1 MCLKDMLNIDLS
13 TMDFN
18 NHVSIKVVLQH
29 LLNLVEAVHRE
40 NLTLKT
46 ENQRLKDE
54 INRLK
59 GQKGKPD
66 IKPNSSDKNKDD
78 KPDKYQP
85 DKPKKEWNKES
96 KLGKVKIDDTK
107 TIKYEGTLPDD
118 AQPKGYRSVIVQDI
132 SIKTN
137 NIEYKL
143 ERYYSPSE
151 GKTYEAV
158 LPDHIEGEFG
168 PELKSWVLF
177 WYFHSRM
184 SEEKIYQML
193 TDTEISISEGQI
205 SNIIIKGHD
214 KFHQE
219 KTEIV
224 QAGIKSTT
232 YQHIDDTGARVN
244 GTNQYFTVLCNDYYS
259 AFFIRPKKDRLTV
272 VDILNQEEELSYLI
286 NSYTLAFLKERNLKH
301 SVVCSL
307 TPFLQL
313 PAMTRNNFEKE
324 LNRLIPELKN
334 RHKALILE
342 AAAIA
347 AYQEKHSSDIIDRLV
362 CDDAKQF
369 HNVTRLRPLCWV
381 HEERHYQKLT
391 PFLLHHQKLV
401 DDFRSR
407 IWKYYYELTEYKKT
421 PNEKDK
427 KRLSALFDE
436 IFSIQTGYDELDERI
451 ALTKAKKDNL
461 LVVLDY
467 PDTPLHNNPAELA
480 LRAYVIK
487 RKISFGTRTNEGT
500 QSWETFFTLMDTCR
514 KLGVNFRRYLYDRIS
529 KQYQMSSLAAL
540 ISAPQVI
547 IRC

>member
-1 MCLKDMLNIDLS
+1 MSLKDLLNIDFS

-18 NHVSIKVVLQH
+18 NHVSIRIALQH
-29 LLNLVEAVHRE
+29 LLNLLEALYKE
-40 NLTLKT
+40 NVSLKS
-46 ENQRLKDE
+46 QIQQLKDE

-66 IKPNSSDKNKDD
+66 IKPNSSDKNN
-78 KPDKYQP
+78 KPDKHKFTQ
-85 DKPKKEWNKES
+85 PKKEWNKQS
-96 KLGKVKIDDTK
+96 KLDKVKIDDTK
-107 TIKYEGTLPDD
+107 TIKYEGVLPDD
-118 AQPKGYRSVIVQDI
+118 AEHKGYRSIVIQDI
-132 SIKTN
+132 IIKTN

-151 GKTYEAV
+151 AKTYEASV
-158 LPDHIEGEFG
+158 PDYINGEFG
-168 PELKSWVLF
+168 ADLKSWVLF
-177 WYFHSRM
+177 WYFDSRM

-193 TDTEISISEGQI
+193 ADIGISISEGQI

-214 KFHQE
+214 KFHKE

-224 QAGIKSTT
+224 EAGIKSTP

-286 NSYTLAFLKERNLKH
+286 NSCTLTFLNERNLKH
-301 SVVCSL
+301 SVVSSL

-313 PAMTRNNFEKE
+313 PAMTRDNFEKE
-324 LNRLIPELKN
+324 LNRLIPDLKN

-347 AYQEKHSSDIIDRLV
+347 AYQEKHSSAIIDSLV

-369 HNVTRLRPLCWV
+369 HNITRLRPLCWI

-401 DDFRSR
+401 TDFRSR
-407 IWKYYYELTEYKKT
+407 IWKYYYELSQYKKN

-427 KRLSALFDE
+427 GRLSALFDE
-436 IFSIQTGYDELDERI
+436 IFSTQTGYDELDERI
-451 ALTKAKKDNL
+451 QLTKAKKDHL
-461 LVVLDY
+461 LVVLAY

-480 LRAYVIK
+480 LRAYIVK
-487 RKISFGTRTNEGT
+487 RKISFGTRTDEGT
-500 QSWETFFTLMDTCR
+500 QSWETFFTIMDTSR
-514 KLGVNFRRYLYDRIS
+514 KLGVNFRDYLYDRIS
-529 KQYQMSSLAAL
+529 KLYKMPSLASL
-540 ISAPQVI
+540 IISEPP
-547 IRC
+547 

>member
-1 MCLKDMLNIDLS
+1 MSLKDFKDFLNIDFS

-18 NHVSIKVVLQH
+18 NQVSIKVVLQH
-29 LLNLVEAVHRE
+29 LSNLVEALYKE
-40 NLTLKT
+40 NLSLKT
-46 ENQRLKDE
+46 TIQQLKDE

-66 IKPNSSDKNKDD
+66 IKPNSANKNDNLDKHKFT
-78 KPDKYQP
+78 Q
-85 DKPKKEWNKES
+85 PKKEWDKQS
-96 KLGKVKIDDTK
+96 KLDKVKIDDTE

-118 AQPKGYRSVIVQDI
+118 AEHKGYRSVVLQDI
-132 SIKTN
+132 IIKTN

-151 GKTYEAV
+151 GKTYEAP
-158 LPDHIEGEFG
+158 LPDHIKGEFG
-168 PELKSWVLF
+168 SELKSWVLF

-193 TDTEISISEGQI
+193 TDIGISISEGQI

-214 KFHQE
+214 GFHQE
-219 KTEIV
+219 KTDIV
-224 QAGIKSTT
+224 EAGIKSTT
-232 YQHIDDTGARVN
+232 YQHIDDTGARAQ

-259 AFFIRPKKDRLTV
+259 AFFIKPKKDRLTV

-301 SVVCSL
+301 SVVSSL
-307 TPFLQL
+307 TPFLQM
-313 PAMTRNNFEKE
+313 PAVTRDNFEKE
-324 LNRLIPELKN
+324 LNRLIPELKS

-347 AYQEKHSSDIIDRLV
+347 AYQEKHSSNIVDRLV

-369 HNVTRLRPLCWV
+369 HNITRLRPLCWI

-391 PFLLHHQKLV
+391 PFLLHHQKMI
-401 DDFRSR
+401 DDFRSL
-407 IWKYYYELTEYKKT
+407 IWEYYYELTKYKKN

-427 KRLSALFDE
+427 ERLSALFDE
-436 IFSIQTGYDELDERI
+436 IFSTQTGYDKLDERI
-451 ALTKAKKDNL
+451 QLTKAKKDNL

-500 QSWETFFTLMDTCR
+500 RSWETFFTIMDTSR
-514 KLGVNFRRYLYDRIS
+514 KLGVNFRDYLYDRIS
-529 KQYQMSSLAAL
+529 RQYQMPSLASL
-540 ISAPQVI
+540 ISAPP
-547 IRC
+547 